1 MAAGTRVRGG
11 SYTDSDIIT
20 LYLKYREANI
30 GAFIREVGD
39 FVAHPERDRG
49 VTLEASRYVY
59 AQIAFFQKYQSNK
72 GVAFEANANCDWWLK
87 DYFYLKI
94 KNMPEKIVRKKLK
107 ITRKEALDS
116 VESWFGSKKS
126 FSNRI
131 DCTNYELLNGML
143 RLFSSVIDVRS
154 PFSLFEIK
162 RQIGAIFSRENIPIS
177 EFERFLAGTCV
188 VLAGRS
194 GRIGPGVT
202 ATLHLTV
209 KPDLSKV
216 GDSYKHG
223 IDGQLCV
230 NISTRTDDKSLG
242 IVDVGT
248 TFIETNVDSQHYV
261 SRRLIEKDTHG
272 FPRLHLE
279 RDLSFETT
287 RNPNIEPLA
296 D

>member
-1 MAAGTRVRGG
+1 M
-11 SYTDSDIIT
+11 
-20 LYLKYREANI
+20 
-30 GAFIREVGD
+30 
-39 FVAHPERDRG
+39 
-49 VTLEASRYVY
+49 
-59 AQIAFFQKYQSNK
+59 
-72 GVAFEANANCDWWLK
+72 
-87 DYFYLKI
+87 
-94 KNMPEKIVRKKLK
+94 
-107 ITRKEALDS
+107 
-116 VESWFGSKKS
+116 
-126 FSNRI
+126 
-131 DCTNYELLNGML
+131 
-143 RLFSSVIDVRS
+143 
-154 PFSLFEIK
+154 FEIK

-202 ATLHLTV
+202 AMLHLTV
-209 KPDLSKV
+209 KPDVARV
-216 GDSYKHG
+216 GDSYKLG

-248 TFIETNVDSQHYV
+248 TFIETNVDTLQYV
-261 SRRLIEKDTHG
+261 SRRLIEKNAYG
-272 FPRLHLE
+272 FPRLNLE